1 MPVDLRVQLVQAH
14 YFINKTKMYKIFAD
28 QGHRSWSDVF
38 SPVVLPSSGPSSS
51 LPFHSPRI
59 PAFSNDG
66 SAMLQFTP
74 SFNISLY
81 SQLQKK
87 YGSVFTV
94 YFGPRPVVILCG
106 HEAVKEALVD
116 QADDFSGRGEMPT
129 MEKNFQGY
137 GE

>member
-1 MPVDLRVQLVQAH
+1 MP
-14 YFINKTKMYKIFAD
+14 
-28 QGHRSWSDVF
+28 W
-38 SPVVLPSSGPSSS
+38 
-51 LPFHSPRI
+51 HS
-59 PAFSNDG
+59 

-74 SFNISLY
+74 SFSIFLH

-94 YFGPRPVVILCG
+94 YFGPRPVVVLCG

-129 MEKNFQGY
+129 LEKNFQGY
-137 GE
+137 GK

>member
-1 MPVDLRVQLVQAH
+1 MVLSYSNLL
-14 YFINKTKMYKIFAD
+14 
-28 QGHRSWSDVF
+28 
-38 SPVVLPSSGPSSS
+38 LPSVIF
-51 LPFHSPRI
+51 LH
-59 PAFSNDG
+59 
-66 SAMLQFTP
+66 
-74 SFNISLY
+74 

-129 MEKNFQGY
+129 LEKNFQGY
-137 GE
+137 GK